1 MFNPWNLIV
10 RGCAVMMRDFKS
22 AEVRKGGIVKG
33 IEKKIC
39 KRNAAMGSRVKWM
52 GRMRKEAAILLIAA
66 LWGLNIGSLQAAAA
80 VKKMPNMNK
89 WIQTEKNGSTSGNE
103 NLILLADSDGATDPE
118 STSDPESATDPESIS
133 DPESATDSESTSDP
147 ESRTDSESGSDPDSR
162 TDPDSASDPY
172 SISDAGSRSGVDT
185 AARESHFDGWVQDD
199 AGLLTMDEEK
209 ALESEC
215 RRLYKIYGTG
225 VYIVTTPNFGRGD
238 IKDWQRRIFSQY
250 DLGADCGGSG
260 VMLAISMAERDWGLV
275 GFGSAQEAFSTYAR
289 ERLGNLILDDLS
301 DGEFYNAFS
310 GYLSIADD
318 YLSAAE
324 EGKPYTEQHRYRE
337 GWRFPVIF
345 GAAFLLSLGISAAVV
360 LAWKKG
366 MNTRVRQ
373 TGAMEYLKAGSFYL
387 SKKSD
392 LFLYHTVS
400 RTKKP
405 EQKSSGGSGGMR
417 SDRSGTS
424 GKF

>member
-39 KRNAAMGSRVKWM
+39 KRNAAVGSRVKWM
-52 GRMRKEAAILLIAA
+52 GRMRKAAAILLIAA
-66 LWGLNIGSLQAAAA
+66 LWSLNTGSLQAAAI
-80 VKKMPNMNK
+80 KKMPNMNE
-89 WIQTEKNGSTSGNE
+89 WIQTEKYGSTSGNE
-103 NLILLADSDGATDPE
+103 NLILLADSDGVTDPE
-118 STSDPESATDPESIS
+118 STSDPESATDSESAT
-133 DPESATDSESTSDP
+133 DPESASDP
-147 ESRTDSESGSDPDSR
+147 ESRTDPD
-162 TDPDSASDPY
+162 
-172 SISDAGSRSGVDT
+172 SISDAGSQSEGDT

-289 ERLGNLILDDLS
+289 ERLGDLILDDLS